1 MAGKILAR
9 LVLEVIVGTE
19 KLRYKDVG
27 LFSHNMAAV
36 SRTQRGAAKKSAAA
50 GRLLRVLALRQ
61 RVARSTTL
69 VAEHVAG
76 DLNVLGNIPCRFFY
90 Y

>member
-1 MAGKILAR
+1 MRARLITPTNPGGDLDINDLEMAGKILAR

-50 GRLLRVLALRQ
+50 GRLLRVLALQQ
-61 RVARSTTL
+61 RVARSST
-69 VAEHVAG
+69 
-76 DLNVLGNIPCRFFY
+76 
-90 Y
+90 